1 MRAALQAAALVIVTA
16 AGATGCTHHTS
27 AGGAASTAS
36 ALATNPQ
43 VRAAEAKLKT
53 CISKGDPLT
62 SAGRNAI
69 ITCAL
74 PAATSPTARAA
85 AKKCLETAFSSH
97 GYGLTHAD
105 RQAILTAGAKCL
117 GVK

>member
-1 MRAALQAAALVIVTA
+1 MRTALKVAALVILIA
-16 AGATGCTHHTS
+16 AGAAGCSHHTP
-27 AGGAASTAS
+27 AGGAAATAS
-36 ALATNPQ
+36 ALATRPQ
-43 VRAAEAKLKT
+43 VRGAEAKLKT

-85 AKKCLETAFSSH
+85 AKKCLETAFSSN
-97 GYGLTHAD
+97 GFGVTSAD